1 MGGGY
6 PSIPGWGYPSLPGWV
21 GGGYPSLPRVGG
33 YPSLPGW
40 GGTLHCLGGGYP
52 SLPAT
57 CFGLS
62 GVSAV
67 LWEQVTC
74 ELFTV
79 GTFF

>member
-1 MGGGY
+1 MGVPFIACDGGV
-6 PSIPGWGYPSLPGWV
+6 PFIAWV
-21 GGGYPSLPRVGG
+21 
-33 YPSLPGW
+33 

-52 SLPAT
+52 SMPGWGYPSLPAT
-57 CFGLS
+57 CFGL
-62 GVSAV
+62 GDVSAV